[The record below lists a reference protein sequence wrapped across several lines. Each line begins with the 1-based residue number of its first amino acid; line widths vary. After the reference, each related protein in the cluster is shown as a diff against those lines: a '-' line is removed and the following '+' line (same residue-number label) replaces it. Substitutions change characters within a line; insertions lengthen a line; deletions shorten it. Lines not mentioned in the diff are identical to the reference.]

1 MNKAVIMAAGL
12 GKRMQ
17 QKTTEESVD
26 AQQAQ
31 VADTGIKGLIPIDR
45 PFLDYVMSALADAG
59 YQEVC
64 LVVGPKHQALRDYYG
79 QLETKRITIHFAEQK
94 EPKGT
99 ADAVASAESFANGD
113 SFLVINSDNYYPVEA
128 LKLLRG
134 FDTCGTIAFDRKG
147 LLTGNIPSERIARYA
162 ILDIDD
168 NQHLRGIV
176 EKPNPAWVA
185 QLPEPICVSMNCW
198 RFDAD
203 IFHACQNIKP
213 SVRGEL
219 EMADAVQYAIDQMQ
233 KLFYVEAVSL
243 PVLDMTSRLDIPS
256 VGEHLAGVSVSL

>member
-1 MNKAVIMAAGL
+1 MTKAVIMAAGL

-17 QKTTEESVD
+17 QKTTEGAVD

-59 YQEVC
+59 YQEIC
-64 LVVGPKHQALRDYYG
+64 LVVGPKHQAIRDYYG
-79 QLETKRITIHFAEQK
+79 QLETTRLAIHFAEQK

-99 ADAVASAESFANGD
+99 ADAVASAEAFANGD

-134 FDTCGTIAFDRKG
+134 FDTCGTVAFDRKG
-147 LLTGNIPSERIARYA
+147 LLTGNIPSDRIARYA

-176 EKPNPAWVA
+176 EKPDPAWVD
-185 QLPEPICVSMNCW
+185 QLPEPVCVSMNCW

-203 IFHACQNIKP
+203 IFHACRKIKP

-219 EMADAVQYAIDQMQ
+219 EIADAVQYAIDKMH
-233 KLFYVEAVSL
+233 KPFYAKAVSL
-243 PVLDMTSRLDIPS
+243 PVLDMTSRSDIAS
-256 VGEHLAGVSVSL
+256 VGAHLVGVSVVL

>member
-1 MNKAVIMAAGL
+1 MTKAVIMAAGL

-17 QKTTEESVD
+17 QKTTEWAVD

-31 VADTGIKGLIPIDR
+31 VADTGIKALIPIDR

-59 YQEVC
+59 YQEIC
-64 LVVGPKHQALRDYYG
+64 LVVGPKHQAIRDYYG
-79 QLETKRITIHFAEQK
+79 QLETTRLAIHFAEQK

-99 ADAVASAESFANGD
+99 ADAVASAEAFANGD

-134 FDTCGTIAFDRKG
+134 FDTCGTVAFDRKG
-147 LLTGNIPSERIARYA
+147 LLTGNIPSDRIARYA

-176 EKPNPAWVA
+176 EKPDPAWVD
-185 QLPEPICVSMNCW
+185 QLPEPVCVSMNCW

-203 IFHACQNIKP
+203 IFHACRKIKP

-219 EMADAVQYAIDQMQ
+219 EIADAVQYAIDKMH
-233 KLFYVEAVSL
+233 KPFYAKAVSL
-243 PVLDMTSRLDIPS
+243 PVLDMTSRSDIAS
-256 VGEHLAGVSVSL
+256 VGEHLAGVSVVL